1 MSTSARAKKVL
12 HVGKYFP
19 PHVGG
24 METYL
29 HGLLRA
35 LATLDITP
43 SALVHQ
49 SKTSLTSVEESF
61 SANGRVLRIVRAA
74 TWCRFLFTPISPGF
88 PWVLHQLIKR
98 DQPDV
103 LHLHLPNPS
112 ALWALV
118 LPSARRLPWI
128 AHWQSDVLTKE
139 SHWLLKIAYRLYSPL
154 ESALLRKV
162 DKVIV
167 SSPPYL
173 VTSQPL
179 TKVAKKCVVI
189 PLGIEDRFGDQTYN
203 DDAAVGRANKDKSSP
218 VTARNLNVVA
228 IGRMTHYKGF
238 DILLRAIAQ
247 TEGITL
253 DLVGHGELKRSLER
267 LTESLNLSKRVR
279 FHGLLD
285 DNAKDGLL
293 SRCDCLCLPSTDRT
307 ESFGMVLLEAM
318 SAAKAC
324 VVSDVEGSG
333 MSWLVEDGETGLVT
347 PANDVDGLAHAL
359 CQLRDEPSL
368 AIRLGLRGRQKF
380 LTELTLEA
388 SAKAIRDLYRDLRS
402 AR

>member
-1 MSTSARAKKVL
+1 MSTPTTAKKVL

-19 PHVGG
+19 PHAGG

-29 HGLLRA
+29 HDLMRA

-49 SKTSLTSVEESF
+49 SQINLHSSEESL
-61 SANGRVLRIVRAA
+61 STSGTALRVVRAA
-74 TWCRFLFTPISPGF
+74 TWSRLLFTPISPTF
-88 PWVLHQLIKR
+88 PWLLHRLIEQDR
-98 DQPDV
+98 PDI

-112 ALWALV
+112 AFWALA
-118 LPSARRLPWI
+118 LPSARRLPWVI
-128 AHWQSDVLTKE
+128 HWQSDVLTEK
-139 SHWLLKIAYRLYSPL
+139 SHWLLRLAYRFYAPL
-154 ESALLRKV
+154 ESALLKRAAKV
-162 DKVIV
+162 VV

-173 VTSQPL
+173 ATSQPL
-179 TKVAKKCVVI
+179 AKVQNKCAVI
-189 PLGIEDRFGDQTYN
+189 PLGIHDRFDDPVRN
-203 DDAAVGRANKDKSSP
+203 DSAVVSASAGGAGAATEGH
-218 VTARNLNVVA
+218 LNVLA

-253 DLVGHGELKRSLER
+253 DLVGHGELSRSLER
-267 LTESLNLSKRVR
+267 LTDSLNLAARVR

-285 DNAKDGLL
+285 DGAKDSLL

-333 MSWLVEDGETGLVT
+333 MSWLVEDGKTGLVA
-347 PANDVDGLAHAL
+347 PANDINSLAKAL
-359 CQLRDEPSL
+359 CRMRDDPDL
-368 AIRLGLRGRQKF
+368 VIRLGLEGRQKF
-380 LTELTLEA
+380 FTALTIEA
-388 SAKAIRDLYRDLRS
+388 SAEAIRDLYHQLPSTR
-402 AR
+402 

>member
-61 SANGRVLRIVRAA
+61 SANGRALRIVRAA

-189 PLGIEDRFGDQTYN
+189 PLGIDDRFGDQPHN
-203 DDAAVGRANKDKSSP
+203 DSAVVRANEDKSSAA
-218 VTARNLNVVA
+218 TARNLKVVA

-253 DLVGHGELKRSLER
+253 ELVGHGELMRSLKR
-267 LTESLNLSKRVR
+267 LTELLNLSKRVR

-285 DNAKDGLL
+285 DSAKDELL

-307 ESFGMVLLEAM
+307 ESFGIVLLEAM

-333 MSWLVEDGETGLVT
+333 MSWLVEDNMTGLVT
-347 PANDVDGLAHAL
+347 PANDIDSLAQAL
-359 CQLRDEPSL
+359 CRLRDEPNL
-368 AIRLGLRGRQKF
+368 AIRLGLKGRQKF
-380 LTELTLEA
+380 LTALTIEA
-388 SAKAIRDLYRDLRS
+388 SAKAIRDIYDDLLSVR
-402 AR
+402 